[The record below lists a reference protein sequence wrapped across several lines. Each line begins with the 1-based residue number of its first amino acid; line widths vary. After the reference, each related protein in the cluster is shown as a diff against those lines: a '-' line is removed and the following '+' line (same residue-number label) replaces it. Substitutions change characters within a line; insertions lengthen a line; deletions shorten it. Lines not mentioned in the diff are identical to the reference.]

1 MSKIIGALSYKEN
14 LELKE
19 DMFSSMFDSLKSRG
33 DKNKEFNTYLNK
45 EVVVLGEEGSFYKY
59 KFNQYEYVISLDG
72 FIFNKEELKEELKEN
87 GFDFNT
93 SLDSEVIIKLFIAYG
108 ERMFEKLNGVYSFV
122 LFDGK
127 NKCIYLVK
135 DVFGIKPLYYTKV
148 NDMFLVSSEIKGIL
162 GSKII
167 KPVLDKRGLEEFIS
181 LSPDHINGNTL
192 YKNIYEL
199 KNASFLKISKLE
211 NSVFGFDIKEHIYWK
226 IKEYEHTDS
235 LEETAKKVRSLI
247 DESIYNNVILN
258 KNVGAMLSGGLDSS
272 ILVWIVSKMYKDIN
286 KESFKTFSVKYKDN
300 NKHFV
305 KNDFEQSEDSE
316 YIKLM
321 VDKLSLNHTEI
332 EIDTPELFDSLE
344 DALIARDMPG
354 MADIDSSLYVFSKRI
369 KESVDTVISG
379 ECSDEIFGGYPW
391 YFKDTTFDNFPW
403 SNAIIERQNLLNK
416 NIRDKLNINV
426 KNIIKGV
433 CDYELDGINN
443 GYKKKTYL
451 TMKYFMQTLIDRSDR
466 MSSHNG
472 LNIVVPFC
480 DKKIA
485 EYMWNI
491 PWEMKCL
498 GGREKGLL
506 RYAYKDILPEE
517 IVYRKKSPYP
527 KTFNPSYMLKVKE
540 KLLEILNN
548 DKSKIHNLFDK
559 EFILELV
566 LNDREDFKVPWFGQ
580 LMRKPQF
587 MAYIITVNM
596 WLEKYNIEID
606 I

>member
-1 MSKIIGALSYKEN
+1 MSKIIGALSFKNDLRFKEN
-14 LELKE
+14 MLN
-19 DMFSSMFDSLKSRG
+19 SMLDSLKSRG
-33 DKNKEFNTYLNK
+33 DKNKEIKTYLNN
-45 EVVVLGEEGSFYKY
+45 EVCVLGEEGSFYKY

-167 KPVLDKRGLEEFIS
+167 KPVLDKRGLGEFIS

-199 KNASFLKISKLE
+199 KNASFLKISKIDGSSL
-211 NSVFGFDIKEHIYWK
+211 GFDIKEHTYWK
-226 IKEYEHTDS
+226 IREYEHTNS
-235 LEETAKKVRSLI
+235 LDETAKKVRDLI
-247 DESIYNNVILN
+247 DESIYNNVSLN
-258 KNVGAMLSGGLDSS
+258 KNVGSMLSGGLDSS
-272 ILVWIVSKMYKDIN
+272 ILVWIVSKMYKDVN
-286 KESFKTFSVKYKDN
+286 KESFRTFSVKYKDN

-305 KNDFEQSEDSE
+305 KNDFEQSEDDK

-332 EIDTPELFDSLE
+332 EIDTPELFETLE
-344 DALIARDMPG
+344 EALLARDMPG

-391 YFKDTTFDNFPW
+391 YFKETSFDNFPW
-403 SNAIIERQNLLNK
+403 SNAIVERQSLLNK
-416 NIRDKLNINV
+416 SIRDKFNINV
-426 KNIIKGV
+426 KDIIKKL
-433 CDYELDGINN
+433 CDYELNGISDI
-443 GYKKKTYL
+443 YKKKTYL
-451 TMKYFMQTLIDRSDR
+451 TMNYFMQTLIDRSDR
-466 MSSHNG
+466 MCVHNN

-485 EYMWNI
+485 EYMWNV
-491 PWEMKCL
+491 PWEMKAL

-506 RYAYKDILPEE
+506 RYVYKDILPKE

-527 KTFNPSYMLKVKE
+527 KTFNPSYMLKVKD
-540 KLLEILNN
+540 KLLEILN
-548 DKSKIHNLFDK
+548 DDTSKIHNLFDK
-559 EFILELV
+559 EFILNLV
-566 LNDREDFKVPWFGQ
+566 LNDKEDFKTPWFGQ

-596 WLEKYNIEID
+596 WLEKYNVEIEI
-606 I
+606 

>member
-1 MSKIIGALSYKEN
+1 MSKIIGALSFKNDLRLKEN
-14 LELKE
+14 MLN
-19 DMFSSMFDSLKSRG
+19 SMLDSLKSRG
-33 DKNKEFNTYLNK
+33 DKNKEIKTYLNN
-45 EVVVLGEEGSFYKY
+45 EVCVLGEEGSFYKY

-72 FIFNKEELKEELKEN
+72 FIFNKEALKEELKEN

-135 DVFGIKPLYYTKV
+135 DAFGIKPLYYTKV

-199 KNASFLKISKLE
+199 KNASFLKISKIDGSSL
-211 NSVFGFDIKEHIYWK
+211 GFDIKEHTYWK
-226 IKEYEHTDS
+226 IREYEHTNS
-235 LEETAKKVRSLI
+235 LDETAKKVRDLI
-247 DESIYNNVILN
+247 DESIYNNVSLN

-272 ILVWIVSKMYKDIN
+272 ILVWIVSKMYKDVN
-286 KESFKTFSVKYKDN
+286 KESFRTFSVKYKDN

-305 KNDFEQSEDSE
+305 KNDFEQSEDDK

-332 EIDTPELFDSLE
+332 EIDTPELFETLEESL
-344 DALIARDMPG
+344 LARDMPG

-391 YFKDTTFDNFPW
+391 YFKETSFDNFPW
-403 SNAIIERQNLLNK
+403 SNAIVERQSLLNK
-416 NIRDKLNINV
+416 SIRDKFNINV
-426 KNIIKGV
+426 KDIIKKL
-433 CDYELDGINN
+433 CDYELNGISDI
-443 GYKKKTYL
+443 YKKKTYL
-451 TMKYFMQTLIDRSDR
+451 TMNYFMQTLIDRSDR
-466 MSSHNG
+466 MCAHNN

-485 EYMWNI
+485 EYMWNV
-491 PWEMKCL
+491 PWEMKAL

-506 RYAYKDILPEE
+506 RYAYKDILPKE

-527 KTFNPSYMLKVKE
+527 KTFNPSYMLKVKD
-540 KLLEILNN
+540 KLLEILN
-548 DKSKIHNLFDK
+548 DDTSKIHNLFDK
-559 EFILELV
+559 EFILNLV
-566 LNDREDFKVPWFGQ
+566 LNDKEDFKTPWFGQ

-596 WLEKYNIEID
+596 WLEKYNVEIEI
-606 I
+606 

>member
-1 MSKIIGALSYKEN
+1 MSKIIGALSFKNDLRLKEN
-14 LELKE
+14 MLN
-19 DMFSSMFDSLKSRG
+19 SMLDSLKSRG
-33 DKNKEFNTYLNK
+33 DKNKEIKTYLNN
-45 EVVVLGEEGSFYKY
+45 EVCVLGEEGSFYKY

-135 DVFGIKPLYYTKV
+135 DAFGIKPLYYTKV

-199 KNASFLKISKLE
+199 KNASFLKISKIDGSSL
-211 NSVFGFDIKEHIYWK
+211 GFDIKEHTYWK
-226 IKEYEHTDS
+226 IREYEHTNS
-235 LEETAKKVRSLI
+235 LDETAKKVRDLI
-247 DESIYNNVILN
+247 DESIYNNVSLN

-272 ILVWIVSKMYKDIN
+272 ILVWIVSKMYKDVN
-286 KESFKTFSVKYKDN
+286 KESFRTFSVKYKDN

-305 KNDFEQSEDSE
+305 KNDFEQSEDDK

-332 EIDTPELFDSLE
+332 EIDTPELFETLEESL
-344 DALIARDMPG
+344 LARDMPG

-391 YFKDTTFDNFPW
+391 YFKETSFDNFPW
-403 SNAIIERQNLLNK
+403 SNAIVERQSLLNK
-416 NIRDKLNINV
+416 SIRDKFNINV
-426 KNIIKGV
+426 KDIIKKL
-433 CDYELDGINN
+433 CDYELNGISDI
-443 GYKKKTYL
+443 YKKKTYL
-451 TMKYFMQTLIDRSDR
+451 TMNYFMQTLIDRSDR
-466 MSSHNG
+466 MCSHNN

-485 EYMWNI
+485 EYMWNV
-491 PWEMKCL
+491 PWEMKAL

-527 KTFNPSYMLKVKE
+527 KTFNPSYMLKVKD
-540 KLLEILNN
+540 KLLEILN
-548 DKSKIHNLFDK
+548 DDTSKIHNLFDK
-559 EFILELV
+559 EFILNLV
-566 LNDREDFKVPWFGQ
+566 LNDKEDFKTPWFGQ

-596 WLEKYNIEID
+596 WLEKYNVEIEI
-606 I
+606 

>member
-1 MSKIIGALSYKEN
+1 MSKIIGALSFKNDLRLKEN
-14 LELKE
+14 MLN
-19 DMFSSMFDSLKSRG
+19 SMLDSLKSRG
-33 DKNKEFNTYLNK
+33 DKNKEIKTYLNN
-45 EVVVLGEEGSFYKY
+45 EVCVLGEEGSFYKY

-135 DVFGIKPLYYTKV
+135 DAFGIKPLYYTKV

-199 KNASFLKISKLE
+199 KNASFLKISKIDGSSL
-211 NSVFGFDIKEHIYWK
+211 GFDIKEHTYWK
-226 IKEYEHTDS
+226 IREYEHTNS
-235 LEETAKKVRSLI
+235 LDETAKKVRDLI
-247 DESIYNNVILN
+247 DESIYNNVSLN

-272 ILVWIVSKMYKDIN
+272 ILVWIVSKMYKDVN
-286 KESFKTFSVKYKDN
+286 KESFRTFSVKYKDN

-305 KNDFEQSEDSE
+305 KNDFEQSEDDK

-332 EIDTPELFDSLE
+332 EIDTPELFESLE
-344 DALIARDMPG
+344 DALLARDMPG

-391 YFKDTTFDNFPW
+391 YFKETSFDNFPW
-403 SNAIIERQNLLNK
+403 SNAIVERQSLLNK
-416 NIRDKLNINV
+416 SIRDKFNINV
-426 KNIIKGV
+426 KDIIKKL
-433 CDYELDGINN
+433 CDYELNGISDI
-443 GYKKKTYL
+443 YKKKTYL
-451 TMKYFMQTLIDRSDR
+451 TMNYFMQTLIDRSDR
-466 MSSHNG
+466 MCSHNN

-485 EYMWNI
+485 EYMWNV
-491 PWEMKCL
+491 PWEMKAL

-527 KTFNPSYMLKVKE
+527 KTFNPSYMLKVKD
-540 KLLEILNN
+540 KLLEILN
-548 DKSKIHNLFDK
+548 DDTSKIHNLFDK
-559 EFILELV
+559 EFILNLV
-566 LNDREDFKVPWFGQ
+566 LNDKEDFKTPWFGQ

-596 WLEKYNIEID
+596 WLEKYNVEIEI
-606 I
+606 

>member
-1 MSKIIGALSYKEN
+1 MSKIIGALSFKEN

-19 DMFSSMFDSLKSRG
+19 DMFSSMFNSLKSRG

-93 SLDSEVIIKLFIAYG
+93 SLDSEIIIKLFIAYG

-148 NDMFLVSSEIKGIL
+148 NDMFLVSSEIKGLL

-211 NSVFGFDIKEHIYWK
+211 KSVFGFDIKEHIYWK
-226 IKEYEHTDS
+226 IREYEHTNS
-235 LEETAKKVRSLI
+235 LDETAKKVRDLI
-247 DESIYNNVILN
+247 DESIYNNVSLN

-272 ILVWIVSKMYKDIN
+272 ILVWIVSKMYKDVN
-286 KESFKTFSVKYKDN
+286 KESFRTFSVKYKDN

-305 KNDFEQSEDSE
+305 KNDFEQSEDDK

-332 EIDTPELFDSLE
+332 EIDTPELFESLE
-344 DALIARDMPG
+344 EALLARDMPG

-391 YFKDTTFDNFPW
+391 YFKETSFDIFPW
-403 SNAIIERQNLLNK
+403 SNAIIERQGLLNK
-416 NIRDKLNINV
+416 NIRDKFNINV
-426 KNIIKGV
+426 KDIIKKL
-433 CDYELDGINN
+433 CDYELNGISDI
-443 GYKKKTYL
+443 YKKKTYL
-451 TMKYFMQTLIDRSDR
+451 TMNYFMQTLIDRSDR
-466 MSSHNG
+466 MCVHNN

-485 EYMWNI
+485 EYMWNV
-491 PWEMKCL
+491 PWEMKAL
-498 GGREKGLL
+498 GEREKGLL

-527 KTFNPSYMLKVKE
+527 KTFNPSYMLKVKD
-540 KLLEILNN
+540 KLLEILN
-548 DKSKIHNLFDK
+548 DDTSKIHNLFDK
-559 EFILELV
+559 EFILNLV
-566 LNDREDFKVPWFGQ
+566 LNDKEDFKTPWFGQ

-596 WLEKYNIEID
+596 WLEKYNVEIEI
-606 I
+606 

>member
-1 MSKIIGALSYKEN
+1 MSKIIGALSFKNDLRFKEN
-14 LELKE
+14 MLN
-19 DMFSSMFDSLKSRG
+19 SMLDSLKSRG
-33 DKNKEFNTYLNK
+33 DKNKEIKTYLNN
-45 EVVVLGEEGSFYKY
+45 EVCVLGEEGSFYKY

-199 KNASFLKISKLE
+199 KNASFLKISKIDGSSL
-211 NSVFGFDIKEHIYWK
+211 GFDIKEHTYWK
-226 IKEYEHTDS
+226 IREYEHTNS
-235 LEETAKKVRSLI
+235 LDETAKKVRDLI
-247 DESIYNNVILN
+247 DESIYNNVSLN
-258 KNVGAMLSGGLDSS
+258 KNVGSMLSGGLDSS
-272 ILVWIVSKMYKDIN
+272 ILVWIVSKMYKDVN
-286 KESFKTFSVKYKDN
+286 KESFRTFSVKYKEN

-305 KNDFEQSEDSE
+305 KNDFEQSEDDK

-332 EIDTPELFDSLE
+332 EIDTPELFETLE
-344 DALIARDMPG
+344 EALLARDMPG

-391 YFKDTTFDNFPW
+391 YFKETSFDNFPW
-403 SNAIIERQNLLNK
+403 SNAIVERQSLLNK
-416 NIRDKLNINV
+416 SIRDKFNINV
-426 KNIIKGV
+426 KDIIKKL
-433 CDYELDGINN
+433 CDYELNGISDI
-443 GYKKKTYL
+443 YKKKTYL
-451 TMKYFMQTLIDRSDR
+451 TMNYFMQTLIDRSDR
-466 MSSHNG
+466 MCAHNN

-485 EYMWNI
+485 EYMWNV
-491 PWEMKCL
+491 PWEMKSL

-527 KTFNPSYMLKVKE
+527 KTFNPSYMLKVKD
-540 KLLEILNN
+540 KLLEILN
-548 DKSKIHNLFDK
+548 DDTSKIHNLFDK
-559 EFILELV
+559 EFILNLV
-566 LNDREDFKVPWFGQ
+566 LNDKEDFKTPWFGQ

-596 WLEKYNIEID
+596 WLEKYNVEIEI
-606 I
+606 

>member
-1 MSKIIGALSYKEN
+1 MSKIIGALSFKNDLRLKEN
-14 LELKE
+14 
-19 DMFSSMFDSLKSRG
+19 MFNNMLDSLRSRG
-33 DKNKEFNTYLNK
+33 DKNKEIKTYLNN
-45 EVVVLGEEGSFYKY
+45 EVCILGEEGSFYNY
-59 KFNQYEYVISLDG
+59 KFNQYEYIISLDG

-87 GFDFNT
+87 GFEFNT
-93 SLDSEVIIKLFIAYG
+93 SLDAEVIIKLFIAYG

-127 NKCIYLVK
+127 NKSIYLVK
-135 DVFGIKPLYYTKV
+135 DIFGIKPLYYTKV
-148 NDMFLVSSEIKGIL
+148 NDMFLFSSEIKGIL
-162 GSKII
+162 GSKIV
-167 KPVLDKRGLEEFIS
+167 KPVLDKKGIEEFIS

-199 KNASFLKISKLE
+199 KNASFLKISKIDGSSL
-211 NSVFGFDIKEHIYWK
+211 GFDIKEHTYWK
-226 IKEYEHTDS
+226 IREYEHTDS
-235 LEETAKKVRSLI
+235 LDETVKKVRDLI
-247 DESIYNNVILN
+247 DESIYNNVSLN

-272 ILVWIVSKMYKDIN
+272 ILVWIVSKMYKDVN
-286 KESFKTFSVKYKDN
+286 KESFRTFSVKYKDN

-305 KNDFEQSEDSE
+305 KNDFEQSEDNE

-321 VDKLSLNHTEI
+321 VDKLSLNHTEV
-332 EIDTPELFDSLE
+332 EIDTPELFESLE
-344 DALIARDMPG
+344 DALLARDMPG

-391 YFKDTTFDNFPW
+391 YFKETSFDNLPW
-403 SNAIIERQNLLNK
+403 SNAIIERQSLLNK

-426 KNIIKGV
+426 KDIIKKL
-433 CDYELDGINN
+433 CDYELNGISDI
-443 GYKKKTYL
+443 YKKKTHL
-451 TMKYFMQTLIDRSDR
+451 TMNYFMQTLIDRSDR
-466 MSSHNG
+466 MCSHNN

-485 EYMWNI
+485 EYMWNV
-491 PWEMKCL
+491 PWEMKAL

-527 KTFNPSYMLKVKE
+527 KTFNPSYMLNVKN
-540 KLLEILNN
+540 KLLEILN
-548 DKSKIHNLFDK
+548 DDTSKIHKLFDK
-559 EFILELV
+559 VFILNLV
-566 LNDREDFKVPWFGQ
+566 LNDKEDFKAPWFGQ

-596 WLEKYNIEID
+596 WLEKYNVEIEI
-606 I
+606 

>member
-1 MSKIIGALSYKEN
+1 MSKIIGALSFKNDLRLKEN
-14 LELKE
+14 MLN
-19 DMFSSMFDSLKSRG
+19 SMLDSLKSRG
-33 DKNKEFNTYLNK
+33 DKNKEIKTYLNN
-45 EVVVLGEEGSFYKY
+45 EVCVLGEEGSFYKY

-199 KNASFLKISKLE
+199 KNASFLKISKIDGSSL
-211 NSVFGFDIKEHIYWK
+211 GFDIKEHTYWK
-226 IKEYEHTDS
+226 IREYEHTNS
-235 LEETAKKVRSLI
+235 LDETAKKVRDLI
-247 DESIYNNVILN
+247 DESIYNNVSLN

-272 ILVWIVSKMYKDIN
+272 ILVWIVSKMYKDVN
-286 KESFKTFSVKYKDN
+286 KESFRTFSVKYKDN

-305 KNDFEQSEDSE
+305 KNDFEQSEDDK

-332 EIDTPELFDSLE
+332 EIDTPELFETLEESL
-344 DALIARDMPG
+344 LARDMPG

-391 YFKDTTFDNFPW
+391 YFKETTFDNFPW
-403 SNAIIERQNLLNK
+403 SNAIVERQSLLNK
-416 NIRDKLNINV
+416 SIRDKFNINV
-426 KNIIKGV
+426 KDIIKKL
-433 CDYELDGINN
+433 CDYELNGISDI
-443 GYKKKTYL
+443 YKKKTYL
-451 TMKYFMQTLIDRSDR
+451 TMNYFMQTLIDRSDR
-466 MSSHNG
+466 MCAHNN

-485 EYMWNI
+485 EYMWNV
-491 PWEMKCL
+491 PWEMKAL

-506 RYAYKDILPEE
+506 RYVYKDILPEE

-527 KTFNPSYMLKVKE
+527 KTFNPSYMLKVKD
-540 KLLEILNN
+540 KLLEILN
-548 DKSKIHNLFDK
+548 DDTSKIHNLFDK
-559 EFILELV
+559 EFILNLV
-566 LNDREDFKVPWFGQ
+566 LNDKEDFKTPWFGQ

-596 WLEKYNIEID
+596 WLEKYNVEIEI
-606 I
+606 

>member
-1 MSKIIGALSYKEN
+1 MSKIIGALSFKNDLRLKEN
-14 LELKE
+14 
-19 DMFSSMFDSLKSRG
+19 MFNNMLDSLKSRG
-33 DKNKEFNTYLNK
+33 DKNKEIKTYLNN
-45 EVVVLGEEGSFYKY
+45 EVCVLGEEDSFYNY
-59 KFNQYEYVISLDG
+59 KFNQYEYIISLDG

-87 GFDFNT
+87 GFEFNT
-93 SLDSEVIIKLFIAYG
+93 NLDAEVILKLFIAYG
-108 ERMFEKLNGVYSFV
+108 DRMFEKLNGVYSFV

-127 NKCIYLVK
+127 NKSIYLVK
-135 DVFGIKPLYYTKV
+135 DAFGIKPFYYTKV
-148 NDMFLVSSEIKGIL
+148 NDIFLFSSEIKGIL

-167 KPVLDKRGLEEFIS
+167 KPVLDRKGIEEVIC

-199 KNASFLKISKLE
+199 KNASFLKISKIDGSSL
-211 NSVFGFDIKEHIYWK
+211 GFDIKEHTYWK
-226 IKEYEHTDS
+226 IREYEHTNS
-235 LEETAKKVRSLI
+235 LDETAKKVRDLI
-247 DESIYNNVILN
+247 DESIYNNVSLN

-272 ILVWIVSKMYKDIN
+272 ILVWIVSKMYKDVN
-286 KESFKTFSVKYKDN
+286 KESFRTFSVKYKDN

-305 KNDFEQSEDSE
+305 KNDFEQSEDDK

-344 DALIARDMPG
+344 EALLARDMPG

-391 YFKDTTFDNFPW
+391 YFKETSFDNFPW
-403 SNAIIERQNLLNK
+403 SNAIIERQGLLNK
-416 NIRDKLNINV
+416 NIRDKLNFKV
-426 KNIIKGV
+426 KDIIKKL
-433 CDYELDGINN
+433 CDYELNGISDI
-443 GYKKKTYL
+443 YKKKTYL
-451 TMKYFMQTLIDRSDR
+451 TMNYFMQTLIDRSDR
-466 MSSHNG
+466 MCAHNN

-485 EYMWNI
+485 EYMWNV
-491 PWEMKCL
+491 PWEMKAL

-527 KTFNPSYMLKVKE
+527 KTFNPSYMLKVKD
-540 KLLEILNN
+540 KLLEILN
-548 DKSKIHNLFDK
+548 DDTSKIHNLFDK
-559 EFILELV
+559 EFILNLV
-566 LNDREDFKVPWFGQ
+566 LNDKEDFKTPWFGQ

-596 WLEKYNIEID
+596 WLERYNIEIEL
-606 I
+606 

>member
-1 MSKIIGALSYKEN
+1 MSKIIGALSFKNDLRLKEN
-14 LELKE
+14 MLN
-19 DMFSSMFDSLKSRG
+19 SMLDSLKSRG
-33 DKNKEFNTYLNK
+33 DKNKEIKTYLNN
-45 EVVVLGEEGSFYKY
+45 EVCVLGEEDSFYKY

-87 GFDFNT
+87 GFEFNT

-199 KNASFLKISKLE
+199 KNASFLKISKIDGSSL
-211 NSVFGFDIKEHIYWK
+211 GFDIKEHTYWK

-235 LEETAKKVRSLI
+235 LDETAKKVRNLI
-247 DESIYNNVILN
+247 DESIYNNVSLN

-272 ILVWIVSKMYKDIN
+272 ILVWIVSKMYKDVN
-286 KESFKTFSVKYKDN
+286 KESFRTFSVKYKDN

-305 KNDFEQSEDSE
+305 KNDFEQSEDDK

-332 EIDTPELFDSLE
+332 EIDTPELFESLE
-344 DALIARDMPG
+344 DALLARDMPG

-391 YFKDTTFDNFPW
+391 YFKETSFDNFPW
-403 SNAIIERQNLLNK
+403 SNAIVERQSLLNK
-416 NIRDKLNINV
+416 SIRDKFNINV
-426 KNIIKGV
+426 KDIIKKL
-433 CDYELDGINN
+433 CDYELNGISDI
-443 GYKKKTYL
+443 YKKKTYL
-451 TMKYFMQTLIDRSDR
+451 TMNYFMQTLIDRSDR
-466 MSSHNG
+466 MCAHNN

-485 EYMWNI
+485 EYMWNV
-491 PWEMKCL
+491 PWEMKAL

-506 RYAYKDILPEE
+506 RYVYKDILPEE

-527 KTFNPSYMLKVKE
+527 KTFNPSYMLKVKDR
-540 KLLEILNN
+540 LLEILN
-548 DKSKIHNLFDK
+548 DDTSKIHNLFDK
-559 EFILELV
+559 EFILNLL
-566 LNDREDFKVPWFGQ
+566 LNDKEDFKTPWFGQ

-596 WLEKYNIEID
+596 WLEKYNVEIEI
-606 I
+606 

>member
-1 MSKIIGALSYKEN
+1 MSKIIGALSFKNDLRFKEN
-14 LELKE
+14 MLN
-19 DMFSSMFDSLKSRG
+19 SMLDSLKSRG
-33 DKNKEFNTYLNK
+33 DKNKEIKTYLNN
-45 EVVVLGEEGSFYKY
+45 EVCVLGEEGSFYKY

-135 DVFGIKPLYYTKV
+135 DAFGIKPLYYTKV

-199 KNASFLKISKLE
+199 KNASFLKISKIDG
-211 NSVFGFDIKEHIYWK
+211 SSFGFDIKEHTYWK
-226 IKEYEHTDS
+226 IREYEHTNS
-235 LEETAKKVRSLI
+235 LDETAKKVRDLI
-247 DESIYNNVILN
+247 DESIYNNVSLN

-272 ILVWIVSKMYKDIN
+272 ILVWIVSKMYKDVN
-286 KESFKTFSVKYKDN
+286 KENFRTFSVKYKDN

-305 KNDFEQSEDSE
+305 KNDFEQSEDDK

-332 EIDTPELFDSLE
+332 EIDTPELFESLE
-344 DALIARDMPG
+344 DALLARDMPG

-391 YFKDTTFDNFPW
+391 YFKETSFDNFPW
-403 SNAIIERQNLLNK
+403 SNAIIERQSLLNK
-416 NIRDKLNINV
+416 NIRDKLNFKV
-426 KNIIKGV
+426 KDIIKKL
-433 CDYELDGINN
+433 CDYELNGISDI
-443 GYKKKTYL
+443 YKKKTYL
-451 TMKYFMQTLIDRSDR
+451 TMNYFMQTLIDRSDR
-466 MSSHNG
+466 MCAHNN

-485 EYMWNI
+485 EYMWNV
-491 PWEMKCL
+491 PWEMKAL

-527 KTFNPSYMLKVKE
+527 KTFNPSYMLKVKD
-540 KLLEILNN
+540 KLLEILN
-548 DKSKIHNLFDK
+548 DDTSKIHNLFDK
-559 EFILELV
+559 EFILNLV
-566 LNDREDFKVPWFGQ
+566 LNDKEDFKTPWFGQ

-596 WLEKYNIEID
+596 WLEKYNVEIEI
-606 I
+606 